1 MCGRYA
7 LHGPKTRKPGDKLS
21 FRGAA
26 VEFAPRYNIP
36 PMQDLPVYCIDAE
49 GAPQLTLMR
58 WGLVPAW
65 AKAPA
70 KGAPLNNA
78 RAETVTEKPTFRE
91 AYRRRRCLVPM
102 NGFYEWHRAGAQ
114 KTPYYIGMQDSE
126 LFAVAGLYE
135 YRPGDAATAP
145 MTTFTVLTTAANALM
160 QPIHDRMPVI
170 VQPAA
175 YDVWLDPRNT
185 AAQGLETLL
194 QPYDPALMRACR
206 VSPRV
211 NSVRN
216 DEPALM
222 EEAAAS
228 AILETIS
235 LQGQL
240 L

>member
-7 LHGPKTRKPGDKLS
+7 LHGPKTRKQGDKLV

-26 VEFAPRYNIP
+26 IDYAPRYNIP
-36 PMQDLPVYCIDAE
+36 PMQDLPVYCIDAA

-58 WGLVPAW
+58 WGFVPAW
-65 AKAPA
+65 AKTPA

-78 RAETVTEKPTFRE
+78 RAETVAEKPTFRE
-91 AYRRRRCLVPM
+91 AWRRRRCLLPM
-102 NGFYEWHRAGAQ
+102 NGFYEWQRSATH
-114 KTPYYIGMQDSE
+114 KTPYYIQMRDTE

-135 YRPGDAATAP
+135 YRPGDATTAP

-170 VQPAA
+170 VPPEACEE
-175 YDVWLDPRNT
+175 WLDPRNT
-185 AAQGLETLL
+185 DAHGLEVLL
-194 QPYDPALMRACR
+194 QPYPVAAMRVHP
-206 VSPRV
+206 VSLRV

-228 AILETIS
+228 AILEPIP